1 MMIWTRTI
9 LLVAAAAAGIFCGRA
24 LHAEEDMTADEPRAE
39 IVNLDDET
47 PAAEAA
53 PLNVSVD
60 DTVPTTA
67 APAPEP
73 APVKATVETPE
84 VEIKT
89 VYDSTDIEFAYI
101 PLDATSNPYCYAKW
115 GPGLYPHR
123 YDTGMGL
130 GGEPGITTS
139 GKELIVGMGAVEPGT
154 TIPVGYTKAVPE
166 SGAGGGSGGGAQGS
180 DTMGGTGAGGR

>member
-1 MMIWTRTI
+1 MMIWTRT
-9 LLVAAAAAGIFCGRA
+9 LLLIAAGAAGVFCGRG
-24 LHAEEDMTADEPRAE
+24 LHAEEDATADEPRAE
-39 IVNLDDET
+39 IVDLDDET
-47 PAAEAA
+47 PAAEPA
-53 PLNVSVD
+53 PVNVSVD
-60 DTVPTTA
+60 DTVQ
-67 APAPEP
+67 APAPSP
-73 APVKATVETPE
+73 APVKASVETPE

-101 PLDATSNPYCYAKW
+101 PLGATSNPYCYAKW

-154 TIPVGYTKAVPE
+154 TQPVGVK
-166 SGAGGGSGGGAQGS
+166 
-180 DTMGGTGAGGR
+180 